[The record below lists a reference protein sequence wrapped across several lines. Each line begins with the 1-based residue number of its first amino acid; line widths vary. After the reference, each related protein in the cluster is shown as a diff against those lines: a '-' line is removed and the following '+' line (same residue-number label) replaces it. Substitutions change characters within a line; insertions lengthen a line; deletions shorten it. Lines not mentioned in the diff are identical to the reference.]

1 MATVYDI
8 EANVL
13 IEESSKEL
21 AKMENIKS
29 PDWAAY
35 VKTGTAK
42 ERPPARD
49 DWWFVRAAAIL
60 RTIYKS
66 KGPIGVAKLRLKY
79 GSKKNRGHRPEKF
92 FRASGKIIRLIIQQL
107 EKEELIKKAEVGV
120 HKGRIITGKG
130 KSFLDKLASKMVGN
144 KPVKKEEV
152 KAEKKVEVKEEKK
165 EASVDKKKE
174 EPKQE
179 KKEEKKTEEKKE
191 VKAEKK
197 VEVEEEKKEASVDKK
212 KEEVKEEKK
221 EAHVDKKKEE
231 VKKEEPKQEKKE
243 EKKTEEK
250 KEEPKPEEKKE

>member
-120 HKGRIITGKG
+120 NKGRIITGKG

-144 KPVKKEEV
+144 KPVKKE
-152 KAEKKVEVKEEKK
+152 
-165 EASVDKKKE
+165 
-174 EPKQE
+174 
-179 KKEEKKTEEKKE
+179 E